1 MDLAQIAFFLF
12 AAVATAAA
20 VGVISVKNPVHAVL
34 LLVLT
39 FFSVACTWIIAGA
52 EFLGVALILVYV
64 GAVMVLLLF
73 VVMML
78 DIDVAP
84 LREGYVRYLPI
95 GLVVA
100 IVMLVEMLTLIGVKA
115 NVVTAFPADPSV
127 AGNTQWLARALF
139 TQFLLPFE
147 VAAVI
152 LTGRGDRSG
161 DADPASP
168 GRRPAPESV
177 RTGARAR
184 CRPSADHQDG
194 RGQAGRPGPGGCTG
208 RGGQA
213 MSEFFGTG
221 LALGHYLCARRDAV
235 LHQRRRHLPQP
246 QERDHVAD
254 VAWSCC
260 CWR

>member
-1 MDLAQIAFFLF
+1 MDLAQIAFFVF
-12 AAVATAAA
+12 AAFATASA

-100 IVMLVEMLTLIGVKA
+100 VVMLVEMLTLIGVKSA
-115 NVVTAFPADPSV
+115 AATPFAAD
-127 AGNTQWLARALF
+127 AATGGNTAWLARSLF
-139 TQFLLPFE
+139 TDFLLPFE

-152 LTGRGDRSG
+152 LTVAVIAAVTLTLRRRVGAKHQSPSMQARVRSVDRLRMVKM
-161 DADPASP
+161 DAVKPVA
-168 GRRPAPESV
+168 PAPAE
-177 RTGARAR
+177 TPAEEGK
-184 CRPSADHQDG
+184 P
-194 RGQAGRPGPGGCTG
+194 
-208 RGGQA
+208 
-213 MSEFFGTG
+213 
-221 LALGHYLCARRDAV
+221 
-235 LHQRRRHLPQP
+235 
-246 QERDHVAD
+246 
-254 VAWSCC
+254 
-260 CWR
+260 